1 MYCNHCGAPLGQDQL
16 ACPTCGRSVADVRT
30 SIAVR
35 SRVSGHLHL
44 MAIFWFVMA
53 AFWMIPTAVMFALA
67 AAAGTAIPADAP
79 PITHAIGPLLF
90 FGLGIV
96 FLAIGAARAFTGY
109 GLLKVRS
116 WGRVLALIM
125 AFLMLLDLPFGTALA
140 IYTLWVLLPLEAG
153 EEYRRI
159 SASRE
164 GGYQQPAQAHA

>member
-16 ACPTCGRSVADVRT
+16 ACPTCGRSVADVRS

-35 SRVSGHLHL
+35 TRVSGHLHL

-67 AAAGTAIPADAP
+67 AAASAAPGNMPPPARVFAP
-79 PITHAIGPLLF
+79 ILF
-90 FGLGIV
+90 LGLGV
-96 FLAIGAARAFTGY
+96 LFLAIGGARAITGY

-116 WGRVLALIM
+116 WGRVVALIM

-140 IYTLWVLLPLEAG
+140 VYTLWVLLPAEAG
-153 EEYRRI
+153 EEYQRI
-159 SASRE
+159 SATRE
-164 GGYQQPAQAHA
+164 GGYQMPARAQA